1 MTRPRISFL
10 PVFLGLV
17 FLLFNAI
24 LVFVYLGA
32 KQANPVMLDEKGR
45 PRQVYPE

>member
-1 MTRPRISFL
+1 MRRPRIVFL

-32 KQANPVMLDEKGR
+32 KQANPVILDEHGN
-45 PRQVYPE
+45 PRQEYR